1 MLCDTKLEV
10 WKLCCLMLFFVLI
23 CFVFYQTV
31 VDFFCFY
38 MFFFNGYETH
48 CKEVAVIQN
57 VILGVNGSRLPIT
70 LSGQDLQTMP

>member
-1 MLCDTKLEV
+1 METL
-10 WKLCCLMLFFVLI
+10 LFNVVF
-23 CFVFYQTV
+23 CFDMFCFYQTV

-38 MFFFNGYETH
+38 VFFNGYETH